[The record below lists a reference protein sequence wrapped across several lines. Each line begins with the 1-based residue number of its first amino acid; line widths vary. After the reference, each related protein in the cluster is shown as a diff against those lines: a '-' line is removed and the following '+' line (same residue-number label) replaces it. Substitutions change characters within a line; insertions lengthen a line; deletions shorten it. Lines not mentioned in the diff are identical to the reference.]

1 MKRNE
6 EEEEEEEEFE
16 EEEMNR
22 GGKSEVRKTLGVLI
36 CGTLV
41 YYHCAYRNSS
51 LLSLFSDVLIV
62 LLCSLAILGL
72 LFRQM
77 NISGNGPNESHMLK
91 NGFVIGFKTTFFR
104 VCSTRVVTI
113 RFVRVVFY
121 LCVAV
126 TIGIKRTTLW
136 AILVVAPFLGGL
148 PIPWRVPVDP
158 LEWQISQDTANSIV
172 VWFANTVG
180 AAESVL
186 RVAATGH
193 DKRLFFKVVV
203 CLYILSALGR
213 LVSGVTVAYAGLCL
227 FCLYMFAENS
237 RSISS
242 CVSRFLRRRNS
253 TAAEVDNM

>member
-51 LLSLFSDVLIV
+51 LLSLLSDVLIV

-77 NISGNGPNESHMLK
+77 NIS
-91 NGFVIGFKTTFFR
+91 
-104 VCSTRVVTI
+104 
-113 RFVRVVFY
+113 
-121 LCVAV
+121 
-126 TIGIKRTTLW
+126 TTLW
-136 AILVVAPFLGGL
+136 AILVVAPSWVASSPGG
-148 PIPWRVPVDP
+148 IKVPVDP